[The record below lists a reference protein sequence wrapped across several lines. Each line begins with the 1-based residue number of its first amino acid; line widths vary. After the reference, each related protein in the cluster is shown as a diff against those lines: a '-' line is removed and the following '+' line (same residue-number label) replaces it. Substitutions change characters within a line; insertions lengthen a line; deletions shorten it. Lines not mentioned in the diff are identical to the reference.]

1 MIFITIKL
9 NFNYKNMKKI
19 SFTLCGIALLTLGAC
34 NNGYKE
40 KAEQD
45 SLRIMELTANYQ
57 EATTFNDSL
66 MLLMADIYNG
76 IDSINM
82 QEGLLYNMGNG
93 EHDRRAEVR
102 RNLSSIKERLAQN
115 RQLLDQMEKK
125 MKESNNQNA
134 VLVKTI
140 DQLKQRIDTQNAQI
154 ADLENKLATANDSI
168 SVLNAEVEAKEMQ
181 VQIQTEA
188 KDAAFNAL
196 NEADQQ
202 LNTVYFAMGTNKE
215 LKENGL
221 LEKKFLGATK
231 VLKGDD
237 VNLSYFTKADKR
249 TLTSIPTG
257 AKKIKIWT
265 NMPKESY
272 EEVKNPDNTITLKIT
287 NPSLF
292 WNYSPY
298 LIIQLN

>member
-1 MIFITIKL
+1 ML
-9 NFNYKNMKKI
+9 
-19 SFTLCGIALLTLGAC
+19 AAC
-34 NNGYKE
+34 NSEYKE

-45 SLRIMELTANYQ
+45 SLKIAELTANYQ

-76 IDSINM
+76 LDSINM

-102 RNLSSIKERLAQN
+102 RNLSAIKERLATN
-115 RQLLDQMEKK
+115 HQLLDQMERR
-125 MKESNNQNA
+125 MKESGNKNS
-134 VLVKTI
+134 VLTKTVE
-140 DQLKQRIDTQNAQI
+140 QMKQRIEDQENKI
-154 ADLENKLATANDSI
+154 SMLENKLAVANDSI
-168 SVLNAEVEAKEMQ
+168 VALNQEVAEKEQQIQ
-181 VQIQTEA
+181 VQTEA

-202 LNTVYFAMGTNKE
+202 LNTVYYAMGTNKE

-237 VNLSYFTKADKR
+237 INLGYFTKADKR
-249 TLTSIPTG
+249 NLTTIPTG

-265 NMPKESY
+265 NMPADSY
-272 EEVKNPDNTITLKIT
+272 QEVKNPDNTITLKIT
-287 NPSLF
+287 NPNEF
-292 WNYSPY
+292 WNYTPY